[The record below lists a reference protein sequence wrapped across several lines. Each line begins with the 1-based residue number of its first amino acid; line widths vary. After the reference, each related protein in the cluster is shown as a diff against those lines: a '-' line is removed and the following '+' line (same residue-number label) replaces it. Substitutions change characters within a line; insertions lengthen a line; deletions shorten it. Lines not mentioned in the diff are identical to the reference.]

1 MQILLCIFE
10 ERCVNDVIFY
20 YSVSV
25 CNVLGNVRCSKSSFV
40 LCSLFYILIR
50 DCLSI
55 KSFIGLKYN
64 CQHISWDVDM
74 AFLMLDHI
82 VSAKECVHE
91 NDHNVKLYRCGRLQ
105 GCAIECLQKLGPSV
119 PVAYFHPLTRLF
131 KGYMFI

>member
-25 CNVLGNVRCSKSSFV
+25 CNVLGNVRCSKSSFA

-50 DCLSI
+50 DFSSI

-64 CQHISWDVDM
+64 CQQISWDVDSIFH
-74 AFLMLDHI
+74 AGPY
-82 VSAKECVHE
+82 CQ
-91 NDHNVKLYRCGRLQ
+91 CQ
-105 GCAIECLQKLGPSV
+105 GMCA
-119 PVAYFHPLTRLF
+119 
-131 KGYMFI
+131 